1 MLQSCFQ
8 APKAEIVAVIQTL
21 LRNKRLK
28 NERAKII
35 WQTLRRFAQ
44 PNAGFAD
51 YLSAISIPT
60 TPLLC
65 LSPVL
70 LLHRRAYLP
79 IDHLLAI
86 TRHGLCFAKDG
97 R

>member
-28 NERAKII
+28 NQRAKII

-51 YLSAISIPT
+51 YLSAEQQAALSPSHFDT
-60 TPLLC
+60 YHAPVVPVSRPAVTPLGIP
-65 LSPVL
+65 SN
-70 LLHRRAYLP
+70 
-79 IDHLLAI
+79 
-86 TRHGLCFAKDG
+86 
-97 R
+97 